1 MGMGE
6 GQNGLI
12 DSENLAG
19 GYTHFPVSPSWMMIQ
34 SWHYF

>member
-19 GYTHFPVSPSWMMIQ
+19 GYTHFPVSP
-34 SWHYF
+34 YLDDDPKLPLF